1 MIYAIIGAGSL
12 LLIAFFA
19 LIKSLLS
26 AAPQETLEEQAA
38 CIRKDAE
45 ERKAKQQRKAEKRAR
60 RRDKWQ
66 W

>member
-1 MIYAIIGAGSL
+1 MIYAILGAIVL
-12 LLIAFFA
+12 MIAF
-19 LIKSLLS
+19 LVLMTSLLS

-45 ERKAKQQRKAEKRAR
+45 ERKAKRQRKAEKRAR

-66 W
+66 R

>member
-1 MIYAIIGAGSL
+1 MIYAILGAIVL
-12 LLIAFFA
+12 MIAF
-19 LIKSLLS
+19 LVLMTSLLS

-66 W
+66 R